1 MDTFLISIVVE
12 DADPS
17 RGTVDKPRRT
27 ENDAKSLDHQ
37 AKGVS
42 LGTL

>member
-27 ENDAKSLDHQ
+27 VS
-37 AKGVS
+37 KGKEH
-42 LGTL
+42 LL